1 MATTIAS
8 NDLTTRVTE
17 TITLNGTNYD
27 TTTTYTIAGVTNY
40 VSNVFSVKTGTQRI
54 LSFSRTATPPVDKEY
69 DVDDTVYLRIT
80 NADDT
85 VDVTVIC
92 TYLSSGPQNTVLPP
106 GGSLIMTDFAFAT
119 ADTLES
125 IQIVTTADVDL
136 PYAIGLKQ

>member
-54 LSFSRTATPPVDKEY
+54 LSFSRTLTAPVNGEY
-69 DVDDTVYLRIT
+69 DVDGTKFYVEVKVKI
-80 NADDT
+80 
-85 VDVTVIC
+85 I
-92 TYLSSGPQNTVLPP
+92 
-106 GGSLIMTDFAFAT
+106 
-119 ADTLES
+119 
-125 IQIVTTADVDL
+125 
-136 PYAIGLKQ
+136 